1 MNQAEVSKLVSKLRI
16 KVPPKHRKLPNPK
29 GPEGRLDKLRKTLTG
44 LIKYERIELNYN
56 RADEARQY
64 AERVSI
70 TYILI
75 MRLRRLFIKYFI
87 GYFLFQLI
95 SEAIRHGDCHKPTMD
110 TANFWLLEK
119 ELVHKL
125 FKVLVPR
132 FENSSVAYTKLYNA
146 PKPQYARVLDK
157 AVLELKG
164 NPYPELGNKQT
175 NNKYF
180 IQNILLDAAKHE
192 YRQAKYAEVAN
203 KMGEA
208 GNETSQVNTENAEKI
223 NEKPMSS

>member
-1 MNQAEVSKLVSKLRI
+1 
-16 KVPPKHRKLPNPK
+16 
-29 GPEGRLDKLRKTLTG
+29 
-44 LIKYERIELNYN
+44 
-56 RADEARQY
+56 
-64 AERVSI
+64 
-70 TYILI
+70 
-75 MRLRRLFIKYFI
+75 
-87 GYFLFQLI
+87 
-95 SEAIRHGDCHKPTMD
+95 MD

-132 FENSSVAYTKLYNA
+132 FENSSVSYTKLYNA
-146 PKPQYARVLDK
+146 PKPKYARVLDK

-180 IQNILLDAAKHE
+180 IQNVLLDAAKHE

-203 KMGEA
+203 KIGQE
-208 GNETSQVNTENAEKI
+208 GSETSQINTENVEKI
-223 NEKPMSS
+223 NEKPTSS